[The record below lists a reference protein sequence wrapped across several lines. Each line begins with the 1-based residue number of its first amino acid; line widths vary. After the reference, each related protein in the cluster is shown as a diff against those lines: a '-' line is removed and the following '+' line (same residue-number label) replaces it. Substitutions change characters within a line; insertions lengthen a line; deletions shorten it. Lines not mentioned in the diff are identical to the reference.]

1 MKVKKYHE
9 DSLDQADIE
18 DTEFFYRYQLEYK
31 TKEISR
37 FTHED
42 DPPEAK
48 ETPVCPLSM
57 LQLFVTFISTSEH
70 LEPIPASARPLTAP
84 PPLRSS
90 CISAPVPA
98 VDDGI
103 TRNA

>member
-48 ETPVCPLSM
+48 ETLVCPLFLLS
-57 LQLFVTFISTSEH
+57 TFRH
-70 LEPIPASARPLTAP
+70 FYLY
-84 PPLRSS
+84 
-90 CISAPVPA
+90 
-98 VDDGI
+98 
-103 TRNA
+103 